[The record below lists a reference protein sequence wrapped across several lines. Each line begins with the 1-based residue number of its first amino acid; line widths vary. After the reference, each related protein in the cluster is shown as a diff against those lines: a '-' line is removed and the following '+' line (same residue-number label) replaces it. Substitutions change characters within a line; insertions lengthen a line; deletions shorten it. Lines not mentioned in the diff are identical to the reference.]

1 MGSISKLSN
10 LNPTYSPS
18 TFNPKSCQPT
28 VFLIK
33 GFNGKTVF
41 DQRVSSSRLTL
52 RNNHASWGSLAVRC
66 SSLAGNGSPTKRTV
80 LHDLYEKEGQSPWYD
95 NLCRPVTDLVPLI
108 ASGVRGVTSNPAI
121 FQKAISTSNAYNE
134 QFRELVQ
141 AGKDIESAYWE
152 LVVKDIQD
160 ACELFEPIYNETDG
174 GDGYVSV
181 EVSPRLADDTV
192 GTVEAAKWLRKVVD
206 RPNVYIKIPATA
218 ECVPS
223 IKEVISLGISV
234 NVTLIFSLARYEAVI
249 DAYLDG
255 LEASGLSDLS
265 RVTSVASFFVS
276 RVDTLVDKMLEKIG
290 TPEALDLRGKA
301 ANAQA
306 ALAYKLYQKKFSGPR
321 WEALVKKG
329 AKKQRLLWAS
339 TSVKNPA
346 YSDTLYVAPLIG
358 PDTVSTMP
366 DQALQAFIDHGA
378 VSRTIDSNVS
388 EAEGIYSALEKLGID
403 WGYVGS
409 QLELEGVDSFK
420 KSFDSLLDSLQEKA
434 NSLKLVSQQSKELNF
449 GMASISAAGSLSV
462 GKVNYCANV
471 RPKPSR
477 GFSEPAMRRIVGR
490 YSNASSSSR
499 ICVPAIRGKD
509 YGKTKMRYQDYT
521 ETESGLQYK
530 DLRVGSGPT
539 PKVGETVVVD
549 WDGYTIGYYGRIFEA
564 RNKTKGGSFEG
575 EDKEF
580 YKFRVGSQQVIPAFE
595 EAIAGM
601 ALGGIRRIVVPPELG
616 YPDNDYNKSGPRP
629 TTFSGQRALD
639 FVLRNQGLI
648 DKTLLFDIE
657 LLKIIPN

>member
-1 MGSISKLSN
+1 MASLSKLSN
-10 LNPTYSPS
+10 LNPSYSPTS
-18 TFNPKSCQPT
+18 FNPKSFQPT
-28 VFLIK
+28 ACLIK
-33 GFNGKTVF
+33 AFNGKTAF
-41 DQRVSSSRLTL
+41 DQRVFSSRLSL
-52 RNNHASWGSLAVRC
+52 RSDHAFWGSLVVRC
-66 SSLAGNGSPTKRTV
+66 SNLDGNGSQIKRTV

-141 AGKDIESAYWE
+141 AGDDIEVAYWK

-160 ACELFEPIYNETDG
+160 ACELFEPIYNQTDG

-192 GTVEAAKWLRKVVD
+192 GTVEAAKWLHKVVD

-234 NVTLIFSLARYEAVI
+234 NVTLIFSLTRYEAVI

-378 VSRTIDSNVS
+378 VSRTIDSNIS

-434 NSLKLVSQQSKELNF
+434 KSLKFVSL
-449 GMASISAAGSLSV
+449 
-462 GKVNYCANV
+462 
-471 RPKPSR
+471 
-477 GFSEPAMRRIVGR
+477 
-490 YSNASSSSR
+490 
-499 ICVPAIRGKD
+499 
-509 YGKTKMRYQDYT
+509 
-521 ETESGLQYK
+521 
-530 DLRVGSGPT
+530 
-539 PKVGETVVVD
+539 
-549 WDGYTIGYYGRIFEA
+549 
-564 RNKTKGGSFEG
+564 
-575 EDKEF
+575 
-580 YKFRVGSQQVIPAFE
+580 
-595 EAIAGM
+595 
-601 ALGGIRRIVVPPELG
+601 
-616 YPDNDYNKSGPRP
+616 
-629 TTFSGQRALD
+629 
-639 FVLRNQGLI
+639 
-648 DKTLLFDIE
+648 
-657 LLKIIPN
+657 